1 MIRAHGERSTTLNEH
16 HIFPKV
22 SRDEPEPQ
30 TLQQATRQF
39 QRRHVLEALEKN
51 DWNVTETARQLDL
64 ARSHLYNLINDFE
77 LRRDGGRPNGKPDG
91 KDKPRA

>member
-1 MIRAHGERSTTLNEH
+1 
-16 HIFPKV
+16 
-22 SRDEPEPQ
+22 
-30 TLQQATRQF
+30 
-39 QRRHVLEALEKN
+39 VLEALEKN

-77 LRRDGGRPNGKPDG
+77 LRRDGGKPDG

>member
-1 MIRAHGERSTTLNEH
+1 
-16 HIFPKV
+16 
-22 SRDEPEPQ
+22 
-30 TLQQATRQF
+30 
-39 QRRHVLEALEKN
+39 VLTALEKN

-77 LRRDGGRPNGKPDG
+77 LRREDSRDTTSPREAKEPTPKDGKD

>member
-1 MIRAHGERSTTLNEH
+1 MLFRS
-16 HIFPKV
+16 PAAAA
-22 SRDEPEPQ
+22 Q
-30 TLQQATRQF
+30 
-39 QRRHVLEALEKN
+39 ALEKN

-77 LRRDGGRPNGKPDG
+77 LRRDGGKPDSNKPDG